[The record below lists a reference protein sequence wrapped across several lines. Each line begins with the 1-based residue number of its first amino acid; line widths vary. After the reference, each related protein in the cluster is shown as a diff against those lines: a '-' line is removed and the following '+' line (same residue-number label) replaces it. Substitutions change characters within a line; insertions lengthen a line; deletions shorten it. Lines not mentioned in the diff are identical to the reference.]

1 MRPTLIV
8 LLIFLN
14 LIAIF
19 TSVQSGPSI
28 DYFSLKVIIAAF
40 TLVLS
45 ILFLLI
51 RTTSLSNYLSILSV
65 IIACIHISFIIQSA
79 YNYLY

>member
-8 LLIFLN
+8 LFIIFN
-14 LIAIF
+14 LVSII
-19 TSVQSGPSI
+19 TTVQSGFTI
-28 DYFSLKVIIAAF
+28 DYFSLKVIIAIF

-51 RTTSLSNYLSILSV
+51 RTTSLCSCLSV
-65 IIACIHISFIIQSA
+65 ISVIVAFIHIAIIIQSA

>member
-8 LLIFLN
+8 LFIVFN

-19 TSVQSGPSI
+19 NSVLSGFTI

-51 RTTSLSNYLSILSV
+51 RTTYLSSYLSILS
-65 IIACIHISFIIQSA
+65 IIVACLHIAIIIQSA